1 MPPKSKTKASSAAIS
16 KSRQD
21 NKTRNGVSKRNKN
34 PLRKKTPISNNT
46 NGQKKKT
53 VNRQSDDALKLVPV
67 LFRLN
72 LERET
77 ELLMRKGKLRE
88 TTLDP
93 FSKVRKNIKA
103 CASNKSFFVNDVLK
117 NSYNTKIKSQKE
129 FYKDLENDKP
139 KNKTA
144 KDPLTKKTKAQIV
157 EDYNNLG
164 SQFQNSFQTFKK
176 YYETTKHL
184 KNRVDQIASEN
195 ESLKEELDET
205 KKNFKTI
212 ISFAHKNFVADRM
225 ITQYDVSIFYKLIKE
240 INRKK
245 AKIAK
250 LEKERRIKKTVS
262 QKKLNQ
268 LTQHHHQRP
277 LKKIKIQL
285 QLT

>member
-46 NGQKKKT
+46 NGQKKTT
-53 VNRQSDDALKLVPV
+53 VNHQSDDALNLVPV
-67 LFRLN
+67 RIKLYKLSK
-72 LERET
+72 RET

-157 EDYNNLG
+157 EDYNNLRG
-164 SQFQNSFQTFKK
+164 EFQNSFQTFKK

-205 KKNFKTI
+205 RKNFKKSYHLSII
-212 ISFAHKNFVADRM
+212 ISPP
-225 ITQYDVSIFYKLIKE
+225 IE
-240 INRKK
+240 
-245 AKIAK
+245 
-250 LEKERRIKKTVS
+250 
-262 QKKLNQ
+262 
-268 LTQHHHQRP
+268 
-277 LKKIKIQL
+277 
-285 QLT
+285 

>member
-1 MPPKSKTKASSAAIS
+1 M
-16 KSRQD
+16 
-21 NKTRNGVSKRNKN
+21 
-34 PLRKKTPISNNT
+34 
-46 NGQKKKT
+46 
-53 VNRQSDDALKLVPV
+53 
-67 LFRLN
+67 
-72 LERET
+72 
-77 ELLMRKGKLRE
+77 KGKLRE

-157 EDYNNLG
+157 EDYNNLRG
-164 SQFQNSFQTFKK
+164 EFQNSFQTFKK

-245 AKIAK
+245 SEDSETRKRKKDQENSQSKKAKP
-250 LEKERRIKKTVS
+250 TTS
-262 QKKLNQ
+262 QKDPNTTPTNPTPPPITSQKDSNTTPTNP
-268 LTQHHHQRP
+268 TQP
-277 LKKIKIQL
+277 
-285 QLT
+285 TTTS

>member
-1 MPPKSKTKASSAAIS
+1 M
-16 KSRQD
+16 
-21 NKTRNGVSKRNKN
+21 
-34 PLRKKTPISNNT
+34 
-46 NGQKKKT
+46 
-53 VNRQSDDALKLVPV
+53 
-67 LFRLN
+67 FRLN

-157 EDYNNLG
+157 EDYNNLRG
-164 SQFQNSFQTFKK
+164 EFQNSFRTFKK

-245 AKIAK
+245 
-250 LEKERRIKKTVS
+250 RR
-262 QKKLNQ
+262 
-268 LTQHHHQRP
+268 
-277 LKKIKIQL
+277 
-285 QLT
+285 